1 MQHTF
6 IISLPRSGSTV
17 LTRMFSSRDDVVSLP
32 ETFFPH
38 LLDHLSRDEWQDS
51 HWVAALFVVSC
62 SDGSPLTL
70 DEAMEC
76 ITDSQEESLR
86 KIALKVAAKDGRDAD
101 SIKAAV
107 WKATRLVGSH
117 TNSGKLGGRVVILHR
132 PRLNVYESQ
141 FRVPFGDRNRNA
153 CRFALFAASYDAAF
167 RHYSAAHTIHVEYA
181 RIPEQIDAIFSPAP
195 GLRECYKNLV
205 SFEDILYPIP
215 YPEVLPN
222 QWREPDVSPVKLLFI
237 GANLRRKA
245 GDVLIDKWRMKA
257 PKNCTLTIVSP
268 EAKGSPPAGAVFLN
282 GITSNTPEHK
292 LLLEEHA
299 IFILPTRRDAYGFAA
314 LEALNFGQVVVTT
327 QFAGIA
333 SLVLEAAA

>member
-17 LTRMFSSRDDVVSLP
+17 LTRMLSSRDDVVCLP

-38 LLDHLSRDEWQDS
+38 LLDHLSREEWQDRL
-51 HWVAALFVVSC
+51 WVAALFVASC

-76 ITDSQEESLR
+76 ITESQEESLR

-117 TNSGKLGGRVVILHR
+117 TTIDKLGGRVVILHR

-167 RHYSAAHTIHVEYA
+167 RHYPAAHTMHVEYA
-181 RIPEQIDAIFSPAP
+181 RIPEQIDAIFS
-195 GLRECYKNLV
+195 
-205 SFEDILYPIP
+205 
-215 YPEVLPN
+215 
-222 QWREPDVSPVKLLFI
+222 WI
-237 GANLRRKA
+237 GSESTQTATSTSAVQATSGQRAWHSQIDKPFHNDDALKIANLNAAQIRNFNTTSTLLRLFPVIGTLARRAADRRTAKA
-245 GDVLIDKWRMKA
+245 LRDKARSLI
-257 PKNCTLTIVSP
+257 KN
-268 EAKGSPPAGAVFLN
+268 
-282 GITSNTPEHK
+282 SNTTLQTP
-292 LLLEEHA
+292 
-299 IFILPTRRDAYGFAA
+299 
-314 LEALNFGQVVVTT
+314 
-327 QFAGIA
+327 
-333 SLVLEAAA
+333 